1 VLVNMA
7 RGGNRSE
14 VSFPLMGEDV
24 GGGEA
29 ELGGRTTNLA
39 RGLRRRSTDA
49 ERLLWQYLRARRL
62 GGLKFRR
69 QESID
74 RHIVDFV
81 CFEKCVVIEL
91 DGSHHTLRAEEDRA
105 RDEWFEAQGFRVLR
119 FLDTEVLKNSCGVLE
134 ATRNAC
140 LREAAAGG
148 S

>member
-1 VLVNMA
+1 MV
-7 RGGNRSE
+7 RRPKTS
-14 VSFPLMGEDV
+14 SPWMGEDV

-49 ERLLWQYLRARRL
+49 ERLLWQHLRARRL

-74 RHIVDFV
+74 TYIVDFV
-81 CFEKCVVIEL
+81 CFEKRVVIEL

-105 RDEWFEAQGFRVLR
+105 RDEWFETQGFRVLR
-119 FLDTEVLKNSCGVLE
+119 FLDT
-134 ATRNAC
+134 
-140 LREAAAGG
+140 
-148 S
+148 